1 MGVQVSSGAPGDT
14 TMHERQEVKSLKKA
28 LRALTFLNCNG
39 ESTVTEVAFAI
50 GVPRTTSYR
59 LLETLAAEG
68 YVEKQPHSHIYRL
81 TSLVQK
87 LSSGFGDLDLV
98 VEVAKPRVNRVGQ
111 AVRWP
116 LALATPQG
124 CEMIVRVAT
133 DHDTPLAIDRYYI
146 GFRTPMLHAPSGLC
160 YLAFCDDDKRASI
173 LELARGDDAASAGR
187 SESDLD
193 LEYTLEQIRRQG
205 YCHRRF
211 AQYREAGLAVPLFAD
226 GRVVGGIVMRYTKST
241 MRAAQLEERYVPIVR
256 ELAADISAAYD
267 RRLAG
272 ELPDADDELSLA
284 EPLDRELSSRPI
296 PFAIV
301 AGAPALGRQSAFAE
315 FQRAS
320 R

>member
-1 MGVQVSSGAPGDT
+1 M
-14 TMHERQEVKSLKKA
+14 KKA

-39 ESTVTEVAFAI
+39 ESTVTEVACAI

-87 LSSGFGDLDLV
+87 LSSGFGDSDLV
-98 VEVAKPRVNRVGQ
+98 VEVAKPKVRRVGEE
-111 AVRWP
+111 VRWP

-124 CEMIVRVAT
+124 WEMVVRVAT

-173 LELARGDDAASAGR
+173 LDLARASDPMAQAR
-187 SESDLD
+187 PERDVD
-193 LEYTLEQIRRQG
+193 LEYTFEQIRRQG
-205 YCHRRF
+205 FCHRRF
-211 AQYREAGLAVPLFAD
+211 AQYREGGLAVPLFAD

-241 MRAAQLEERYVPIVR
+241 MKPAQLEERYVPVVR
-256 ELAADISAAYD
+256 ELAAEISAAYD
-267 RRLAG
+267 RRLTRD
-272 ELPDADDELSLA
+272 LPESDDKTLTRGRPGTA
-284 EPLDRELSSRPI
+284 PAMPI
-296 PFAIV
+296 PFV
-301 AGAPALGRQSAFAE
+301 VSAPSIGRRSAFHDLQSA
-315 FQRAS
+315 S